1 VDHRPHDLRRVVIR
15 EPCDPRRVVDHRPV
29 DALMGRRRCSDGAS
43 AMPW

>member
-1 VDHRPHDLRRVVIR
+1 VIR

-29 DALMGRRRCSDGAS
+29 DALMGCRICHDGAS